1 MSDKFTSQSDRS
13 DDKIDPTSYDDY
25 QEKESV
31 VQSSLTGSD
40 VRTEVTSASSD
51 LEGTTVEGREWIN
64 LKTITLAQLQTLT
77 ANFDAQSPEDQ
88 RATNAALD
96 AATTFEE
103 KEKIYNG
110 PMFRP
115 PSRTPAQIE
124 QAERDRLFMLLMS
137 GRTEEAVAMSKKDE
151 NGCYINPWEKRDKPS
166 Q

>member
-1 MSDKFTSQSDRS
+1 M
-13 DDKIDPTSYDDY
+13 
-25 QEKESV
+25 
-31 VQSSLTGSD
+31 
-40 VRTEVTSASSD
+40 
-51 LEGTTVEGREWIN
+51 
-64 LKTITLAQLQTLT
+64 T

-96 AATTFEE
+96 AATTIEE

-124 QAERDRLFMLLMS
+124 QAERDRLIMLFMS
-137 GRTEEAVAMSKKDE
+137 GRREEAVAMCKKDE
-151 NGCYINPWEKRDKPS
+151 HGFYINPWEKKSGPS

>member
-1 MSDKFTSQSDRS
+1 
-13 DDKIDPTSYDDY
+13 
-25 QEKESV
+25 
-31 VQSSLTGSD
+31 
-40 VRTEVTSASSD
+40 
-51 LEGTTVEGREWIN
+51 
-64 LKTITLAQLQTLT
+64 LT

-96 AATTFEE
+96 AATTIEE

-115 PSRTPAQIE
+115 PPPTPAQIQ

-137 GRTEEAVAMSKKDE
+137 GRTEEAVAMCKKDE
-151 NGCYINPWEKRDKPS
+151 HGFYISQWENKSEPS